1 MKKVVLLSGGVGG
14 ARLARGLAAL
24 DDVDL
29 TVVVNVGDDETIY
42 GLHVSP
48 DLDTVMYT
56 VAGVE
61 SPEGW
66 GLTADTFTVMKRL
79 ALFGTE
85 TRFRI
90 GDRDLATN
98 LYRTQELLLGVPL
111 SEITARIAT
120 ALGAPGTILP
130 ATEHPLRTKVKTSGG
145 EWLSFQEY
153 FVFRGFEDEVV
164 DLRFDGASTAAP
176 APGVLTAIE
185 TAEAVII
192 GPSNPPLSI
201 WPILAVKEVASAI
214 EASGRVIAVSPL
226 FGGRALKGPTD
237 RVMASLGLP
246 GGNAGVIA
254 AYAGLLHDLV
264 IDTGDAH
271 ERAELG
277 ELGVK
282 IHIGD
287 TRIADPTAAWTFA
300 DWLVDLL

>member
-29 TVVVNVGDDETIY
+29 TVVVNVGDDEVVY

-48 DLDTVMYT
+48 DLDTVTYT
-56 VAGVE
+56 MAGVE
-61 SPEGW
+61 GPEGW

-79 ALFGTE
+79 SLFGTD

-98 LYRTQELLLGVPL
+98 LFRTQELLAGATLT
-111 SEITARIAT
+111 EITARIAT
-120 ALGAPGTILP
+120 GLGAPGTVLP
-130 ATEHPLRTKVKTSGG
+130 ATEDTLRTMIKTAAA

-153 FVFRGFEDEVV
+153 FVMRRHEDEVT
-164 DLRFDGASTAAP
+164 DLRFDGAATAKP
-176 APGVLTAIE
+176 SPGVVAAIQE
-185 TAEAVII
+185 AEAVII

-201 WPILAVKEVASAI
+201 WPILAIGEITSAV
-214 EASGRVIAVSPL
+214 ELAGRVIAVSPL

-237 RVMASLGLP
+237 RVMTSLGLP
-246 GGNAGVIA
+246 GGNAGVVA
-254 AYAGLLHDLV
+254 AYGSLVHDLV
-264 IDTGDAH
+264 IDTGDAN
-271 ERAELG
+271 ERSELSD
-277 ELGVK
+277 LGVK
-282 IHIGD
+282 IHVGD
-287 TRIADPTAAWTFA
+287 TRIADPTAAWSFA

>member
-1 MKKVVLLSGGVGG
+1 M
-14 ARLARGLAAL
+14 
-24 DDVDL
+24 
-29 TVVVNVGDDETIY
+29 
-42 GLHVSP
+42 
-48 DLDTVMYT
+48 
-56 VAGVE
+56 
-61 SPEGW
+61 
-66 GLTADTFTVMKRL
+66 
-79 ALFGTE
+79 
-85 TRFRI
+85 
-90 GDRDLATN
+90 
-98 LYRTQELLLGVPL
+98 GVPL
-111 SEITARIAT
+111 SDITARIAT

-130 ATEHPLRTKVKTSGG
+130 ATEHPLRTKVKTSDG

-164 DLRFDGASTAAP
+164 DLRFDGAATAAP

-201 WPILAVKEVASAI
+201 WPILAVKEIASAI

-237 RVMASLGLP
+237 RVIASLGLP

-254 AYAGLLHDLV
+254 AYAGLLHDLI

-287 TRIADPTAAWTFA
+287 TRIADPAAAWTFA